1 MDILRRLENDGI
13 APTNEL
19 ITKELDSIYKAHKQV
34 KETIIDTLP
43 AFIENFIEICD
54 RKPLTIKGYKQTLRE
69 LKDYSILKN
78 KRLRFDEINYKGFHF
93 YDLDISLQV
102 YMLGLKSLCVY
113 DILIEHI
120 SNSKLDNEWLTN
132 ARIFF
137 TKWKNCLPIVS
148 YPVSAKERRVLEKNN
163 LQTMNYI
170 INENNRKPSHYYK
183 FSEKLYLLRYCC
195 DKKMLQSLIY

>member
-1 MDILRRLENDGI
+1 MCIRDRSKPKKEDEPAYMIRDIVERQFKRQSEPSVIPCPFRQMNVADANAIEVVAVDGC
-13 APTNEL
+13 
-19 ITKELDSIYKAHKQV
+19 
-34 KETIIDTLP
+34 
-43 AFIENFIEICD
+43 FFCM
-54 RKPLTIKGYKQTLRE
+54 RKSVFDKI
-69 LKDYSILKN
+69 
-78 KRLRFDEINYKGFHF
+78 RFDEINYKGFHF

-113 DILIEHI
+113 DILIEHV

-137 TKWKNCLPIVS
+137 TKWKDCLPIVN

-170 INENNRKPSHYYK
+170 INENNRKPSRYYK

>member
-1 MDILRRLENDGI
+1 MAHTGKVKAALATLYDLIQRMTPTADGKDND
-13 APTNEL
+13 N
-19 ITKELDSIYKAHKQV
+19 V
-34 KETIIDTLP
+34 K
-43 AFIENFIEICD
+43 
-54 RKPLTIKGYKQTLRE
+54 Y
-69 LKDYSILKN
+69 LKSVFDKI
-78 KRLRFDEINYKGFHF
+78 RFDEINYKGFHF

-113 DILIEHI
+113 DILIEHV

-137 TKWKNCLPIVS
+137 TKWKDCLPIVN

>member
-1 MDILRRLENDGI
+1 M
-13 APTNEL
+13 
-19 ITKELDSIYKAHKQV
+19 
-34 KETIIDTLP
+34 
-43 AFIENFIEICD
+43 
-54 RKPLTIKGYKQTLRE
+54 
-69 LKDYSILKN
+69 
-78 KRLRFDEINYKGFHF
+78 
-93 YDLDISLQV
+93 
-102 YMLGLKSLCVY
+102 
-113 DILIEHI
+113 
-120 SNSKLDNEWLTN
+120 TN

>member
-19 ITKELDSIYKAHKQV
+19 ITKELDSIYKTHKQV

-78 KRLRFDEINYKGFHF
+78 K
-93 YDLDISLQV
+93 
-102 YMLGLKSLCVY
+102 
-113 DILIEHI
+113 
-120 SNSKLDNEWLTN
+120 
-132 ARIFF
+132 
-137 TKWKNCLPIVS
+137 
-148 YPVSAKERRVLEKNN
+148 
-163 LQTMNYI
+163 
-170 INENNRKPSHYYK
+170 
-183 FSEKLYLLRYCC
+183 
-195 DKKMLQSLIY
+195 